1 MYEGGY
7 DGELPE
13 NPWATTDPF
22 DAYSAGG
29 ALKDKTCGE
38 MARYMGRLVGW
49 YTNGGMHSHWRDC
62 HFDGA
67 LFPSLLKYPLKV
79 EGGAAE

>member
-1 MYEGGY
+1 MSAWS
-7 DGELPE
+7 DLD
-13 NPWATTDPF
+13 ARACAFALAHRDTTDPF

-49 YTNGGMHSHWRDC
+49 Y
-62 HFDGA
+62 
-67 LFPSLLKYPLKV
+67 LLRGIYMSRL
-79 EGGAAE
+79 